1 MARSRLDVFLTWL
14 PSRSRIAQT
23 VKIRLGVLEE
33 QLVPWGA
40 HHDGFHSEI
49 ILVAIKKPFQP
60 FSCSVASP
68 GGLD

>member
-40 HHDGFHSEI
+40 HHNGFHLEI
-49 ILVAIKKPFQP
+49 VLVAIKKTLSTF
-60 FSCSVASP
+60 
-68 GGLD
+68 